1 MYPDVVHVGHPAI
14 YWNEVNGSKQTEN
27 IPNDILGK
35 VINGKS
41 LLSYF
46 YQNNILFGGGSTF
59 AGRADALKSFTIPQS
74 IDMYIDEFLVLFTA
88 NQGNSF
94 LISEPLSIWRIH
106 GKNFSAN
113 TDKAI
118 RNLSSMKAVRD
129 SILAADFSPDI
140 KEIYTLKTKVAD
152 IAYKEAI
159 GQKSVSDILDL
170 WIYVARDINHTKIN
184 KLSLIKNYTIIN
196 RTLPVSLLNL
206 LKSIKVKLLK
216 KEE

>member
-1 MYPDVVHVGHPAI
+1 
-14 YWNEVNGSKQTEN
+14 
-27 IPNDILGK
+27 
-35 VINGKS
+35 
-41 LLSYF
+41 
-46 YQNNILFGGGSTF
+46 
-59 AGRADALKSFTIPQS
+59 
-74 IDMYIDEFLVLFTA
+74 
-88 NQGNSF
+88 
-94 LISEPLSIWRIH
+94 
-106 GKNFSAN
+106 
-113 TDKAI
+113 
-118 RNLSSMKAVRD
+118 MKAVRD